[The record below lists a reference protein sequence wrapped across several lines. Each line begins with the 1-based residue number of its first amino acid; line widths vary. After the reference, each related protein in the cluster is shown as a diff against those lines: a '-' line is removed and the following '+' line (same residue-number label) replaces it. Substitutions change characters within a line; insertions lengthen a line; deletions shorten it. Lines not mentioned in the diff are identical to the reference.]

1 MAVPLVHHK
10 NPSLHIGLQGHPTP
24 NPPTSSYFFAS
35 SSFSS
40 SFPQLQPHW
49 PPWCSW
55 SPQQCSGLR
64 VFVLA
69 DPSSSQPPVTWQVPS
84 THKWQFPWPLHS
96 KLQLLFPHH
105 PHPLPC
111 FIFLYSPYHLP
122 MHCAISLFSCVA
134 NVFILNCKAWSFAA
148 LISHSVII
156 TLQQCLAL
164 KGQFFMIPIH
174 RWGDLAENTEIIF
187 PGHMITTQWSLK
199 FKHRL
204 VWPQDPHSFL
214 HIVASFLSKL
224 LIKYFPSI
232 RGWLPFRE
240 WPLSRLWIL
249 GQGVRL
255 WERPRKERNDIN
267 TNVGVLHAHRSE
279 MPSTS
284 WDRWKHPSPPP
295 VWITG
300 TQAVGKLVTHT
311 CQPRVPH
318 RLHS

>member
-1 MAVPLVHHK
+1 MAI
-10 NPSLHIGLQGHPTP
+10 SLTTP
-24 NPPTSSYFFAS
+24 FKIA
-35 SSFSS
+35 
-40 SFPQLQPHW
+40 
-49 PPWCSW
+49 
-55 SPQQCSGLR
+55 
-64 VFVLA
+64 V
-69 DPSSSQPPVTWQVPS
+69 
-84 THKWQFPWPLHS
+84 
-96 KLQLLFPHH
+96 LFPHH

-148 LISHSVII
+148 LISHGVII
-156 TLQQCLAL
+156 TLQQCLTL

-267 TNVGVLHAHRSE
+267 TSVGVLHAHRSE

-300 TQAVGKLVTHT
+300 TLAVGKLVTHT
-311 CQPRVPH
+311 CQPRVPR
-318 RLHS
+318 RLHSQMSNWSLLFINRSCFAIQKWELIKILQMAHLEKCHSLSWLHFHIFSMFGACMKCF